1 MLPWEY
7 YAMTVTQDIQT
18 GQLTTKQI
26 LKSII
31 TLGVPL
37 IVGELGSIAQQFAD
51 TMMVGNHSTEE
62 LAASGLVNN
71 IFLFVIFF
79 TLGMSY
85 AVTPLVGSAFGKKD
99 NSSITRSMLEGLILN
114 FILGLICSGLLLLL
128 LNNIEILGQP
138 QHLLKYAKPYFLI
151 LITSVPFM
159 TSFFALKQYMDG
171 LGRTGVSMWIMLG
184 ANLQN
189 IVLNWMLIFGKC
201 GFPEMGL
208 LGAGISTFVSRFLQF
223 AVLLLIVCFSP
234 SQRRIRKDIP
244 KKETAPTFLG
254 IRHQF
259 VLGLPISIQLSL
271 EISIF
276 SVCAIFMGWIG
287 ANELA
292 AHQVMYTISTL
303 CFQVLYGIGAA
314 GCILISQYRG
324 AGNIISMKKTARVTF
339 SFGLCVVGTII
350 LALYLFFDPLS
361 SCFTTSE
368 EVKVV
373 MRAILPWF
381 MLYQIGD
388 CTQITYGN
396 ALRGIEA
403 TKPLMIIAFIAY
415 VLISIP
421 LSYYLGDVSRLGVHG
436 VWLGIPFG
444 LTTAGLLFRWRFIK
458 GCKKF
463 KNE

>member
-1 MLPWEY
+1 MANTFQIEGEKLK
-7 YAMTVTQDIQT
+7 T
-18 GQLTTKQI
+18 GSI

-31 TLGVPL
+31 SLGIPL

-51 TMMVGNHSTEE
+51 TMMVGNHSTIE
-62 LAASGLVNN
+62 LAASGMVNN

-99 NSSITRSMLEGLILN
+99 SAGVVRSMWEGIIVN
-114 FILGLICSGLLLLL
+114 FLLGLVCAGLLLILL
-128 LNNIEILGQP
+128 SNIEILNQP
-138 QHLLKYAKPYFLI
+138 KELLVYAKPYFLI
-151 LITSVPFM
+151 LISSVPFM

-171 LGRTGVSMWIMLG
+171 LGKTKVSMWIMLA
-184 ANLQN
+184 ANVQN

-201 GFPEMGL
+201 GMPEMGL
-208 LGAGISTFVSRFLQF
+208 MGAGISTFVSRLLQF
-223 AVLLLIVCFSP
+223 AILLVVIIVSP
-234 SQRRIRKDIP
+234 EQKKIREES
-244 KKETAPTFLG
+244 KEGEPHPTRKGVIQQFL
-254 IRHQF
+254 
-259 VLGLPISIQLSL
+259 LGLPISIQLSL

-324 AGNIISMKKTARVTF
+324 AGNNSSMKRTAKIAFR
-339 SFGLCVVGTII
+339 FGLCVVGIII
-350 LALYLFFDPLS
+350 LLLYLFFDPLA
-361 SCFTTSE
+361 SCFTTSN

-373 MRAILPWF
+373 MKAILPWF
-381 MLYQIGD
+381 MIYQIGD
-388 CTQITYGN
+388 CMQITFGN
-396 ALRGIEA
+396 ALRGLEA

-421 LSYYLGDVSRLGVHG
+421 LSYYLGDIDRLGIHG

-444 LTTAGLLFRWRFIK
+444 LTTAGLLFRWKFLRI
-458 GCKKF
+458 CKTTYGGK
-463 KNE
+463 